1 MKNSSN
7 ASNCSLGA
15 FKLATHQPRKLR
27 TGEAAAPRRLGRHT
41 PPRGAPPQPRDGEL
55 SAAGREAAKATAAP
69 PLPVTRKPL
78 NRRPSGER
86 LACTT
91 RMSTRAWP
99 ALAPRFCASG
109 ICTQPPLSICRVRV
123 WLQTL
128 WCRKLARARSFTD
141 AKRRGVKAAAAQMEA
156 AAPPEQPLL
165 NARAASAGARWRE
178 FPPLCRA
185 VPLAPSTCHRGTLR
199 RCGSAG

>member
-1 MKNSSN
+1 M
-7 ASNCSLGA
+7 
-15 FKLATHQPRKLR
+15 
-27 TGEAAAPRRLGRHT
+27 
-41 PPRGAPPQPRDGEL
+41 
-55 SAAGREAAKATAAP
+55 
-69 PLPVTRKPL
+69 TRKPL

-91 RMSTRAWP
+91 RTSARAWP

-123 WLQTL
+123 WLQTP

-178 FPPLCRA
+178 FPPVPGRSSHTEYLSSRDPEKMRQCRLTMPVSSDIHA
-185 VPLAPSTCHRGTLR
+185 
-199 RCGSAG
+199 

>member
-1 MKNSSN
+1 MP
-7 ASNCSLGA
+7 ARQA
-15 FKLATHQPRKLR
+15 HATA
-27 TGEAAAPRRLGRHT
+27 GG
-41 PPRGAPPQPRDGEL
+41 PPQPRDGEL

-78 NRRPSGER
+78 NRRPESASPARHG
-86 LACTT
+86 
-91 RMSTRAWP
+91 RARGRGRPWRP
-99 ALAPRFCASG
+99 ASVHPASAP
-109 ICTQPPLSICRVRV
+109 QPPLSICRVRV
-123 WLQTL
+123 WLQTP

-185 VPLAPSTCHRGTLR
+185 VPLAPSTCHRWTLR